1 MPNDVVDKT
10 AEAVSG
16 NAAQGKVDEARADL
30 SAVLDEHGFETI
42 DDLKE
47 ALSSHS
53 ELRTKIGDKN
63 LDDIFAKAETLEKYE
78 SYWAEQEAKKREEGE
93 TPEQT
98 IARLKKEKQE
108 LLDRQNQEQ
117 LSKEERDKA
126 KAAIAA
132 YNSEV
137 ETSIEQDK
145 DIPKEFKGFAKVL
158 MGIGNPA
165 LDVDINNKA
174 AVRKMAKEL
183 SKQLTGF
190 AQLVIKTYRDGKL
203 AIPNVSSTDTPAPET
218 GTPPKKQ
225 TLQDMR
231 KALHAGLAR
240 RR

>member
-1 MPNDVVDKT
+1 MSDVVDKT
-10 AEAVSG
+10 AEAVSA
-16 NAAQGKVDEARADL
+16 NAAQGKVDEAKADL

-53 ELRTKIGDKN
+53 ELRTKIGDEN
-63 LDDIFAKAETLEKYE
+63 LDDIFAKAKTLEKYE
-78 SYWAEQEAKKREEGE
+78 AYWAEQEAKKKEENE

-108 LLDRQNQEQ
+108 VLDKQNQEQ
-117 LSKEERDKA
+117 LSKKEREAA
-126 KAAIAA
+126 KAAIAT
-132 YNSEV
+132 YNAEV

-174 AVRKMAKEL
+174 AVRKMTKEL
-183 SKQLTGF
+183 SKQLVGF

-203 AIPNVSSTDTPAPET
+203 AIPNVSPTDTPAPDT
-218 GTPPKKQ
+218 GTPKKYKSFGE
-225 TLQDMR
+225 MR
-231 KALHAGLAR
+231 NALHAGYR
-240 RR
+240 KK